1 MPRYVWLLTIAEV
14 PANSTRSG
22 RKLKEAATP
31 FVAEGSLLVSDWD
44 SRGQLAE
51 SASRV
56 LMKSLWLARLA
67 RPDVMKRLSDLICR
81 VTCWSAADD
90 KRLYHLM
97 CYLYA
102 TPNRS
107 ITYAMGDNP
116 GNLKPS
122 LYTDADHAS
131 DVEHAHSTS
140 GMLLCLEGEQTFWP
154 LCWDSRKQTA
164 SGRSTTEAEITSLSS
179 GVLREALPMQEFME
193 KVMGRDVT
201 LQCHQDNSA
210 VIQVAH
216 ARYSP
221 KLRHVSKT
229 HRIDLSSLYEVIQD
243 PYVRL
248 TYVNTEKQCADCF
261 TKALTLRSFLPL

>member
-1 MPRYVWLLTIAEV
+1 M
-14 PANSTRSG
+14 
-22 RKLKEAATP
+22 
-31 FVAEGSLLVSDWD
+31 SDWE

-67 RPDVMKRLSDLICR
+67 RPDVMKPLSDLTRR

-90 KRLYHLM
+90 KRLYRLM

-102 TPNRS
+102 TPSRS
-107 ITYAMGDNP
+107 IIHSMGDSP
-116 GNLKPS
+116 GDLKLS

-154 LCWDSRKQTA
+154 LCWGSRKQTA
-164 SGRSTTEAEITSLSS
+164 TSRSTTEAEIISLSS
-179 GVLREALPMQEFME
+179 GVFGEALPMQEFME
-193 KVMGRDVT
+193 KVLGREVT
-201 LQCHQDNSA
+201 LQWHQDKSA
-210 VIQVAH
+210 VIQIVH
-216 ARYSP
+216 AGYSP

-229 HRIDLSSLYEVIQD
+229 HRIDLSSLYQVFED
-243 PYVRL
+243 LFVRL
-248 TYVNTEKQCADCF
+248 TYINTDKQCADIF
-261 TKALTLRSFLPL
+261 TKALSPSKFPAALQLLQME